1 MVCFDLF
8 GNKYIVSEEYKAC
21 IFRSDMWG
29 DSNKR
34 NFKIPYKKDL
44 VFTRSFQFIYIEIV
58 LQILQNSLRAFQVH
72 KKTFHFF
79 SSKIRCLMDVY
90 LNRNKNK

>member
-1 MVCFDLF
+1 MQALGILKILVWRIDKEMVCFDLF

-34 NFKIPYKKDL
+34 NFKIPYKKRPCFHK
-44 VFTRSFQFIYIEIV
+44 VFFYIHWNCTPNTPKQSQGIP
-58 LQILQNSLRAFQVH
+58 SA
-72 KKTFHFF
+72 
-79 SSKIRCLMDVY
+79 
-90 LNRNKNK
+90 